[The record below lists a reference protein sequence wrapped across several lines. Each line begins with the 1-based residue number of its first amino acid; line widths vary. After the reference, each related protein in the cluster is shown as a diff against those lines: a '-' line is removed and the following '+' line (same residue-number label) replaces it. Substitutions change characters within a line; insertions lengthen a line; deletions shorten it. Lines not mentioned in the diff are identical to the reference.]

1 MDFPRMLYR
10 VGAEGMAYLRVANE
24 SDLTEALAGGWHRR
38 RVDAQAYHEGAL
50 PPAEAAAS
58 LAAPDSADSVAVAD
72 ALDATADEPKRRPG
86 RPRKVIE

>member
-38 RVDAQAYHEGAL
+38 RVDAEAAVA
-50 PPAEAAAS
+50 PAAPEAAA
-58 LAAPDSADSVAVAD
+58 DVAEAD
-72 ALDATADEPKRRPG
+72 ADAPAEEPKRRG
-86 RPRKVIE
+86 RPRKVAE